1 MFQLPNVEQLGW
13 VNNSI
18 IFLTLIQTSF
28 VWVSLKL
35 WCLKGNFKS
44 TEAQTPVCHDNYCVL
59 ILILKLEASLGD
71 LMKICSENG
80 MSSTTQ

>member
-13 VNNSI
+13 VNDSI
-18 IFLTLIQTSF
+18 IFLTLIQTDF
-28 VWVSLKL
+28 VWVCLKL
-35 WCLKGNFKS
+35 WSPKGNCKS
-44 TEAQTPVCHDNYCVL
+44 TESQTPVCHDNYCVL

-71 LMKICSENG
+71 LMKICSVNG